1 MTKIELNQNDLQIIL
16 SWAMVHQYYY
26 DHEEVSDLLV
36 NSEDADQITLTKVKA
51 LLYMLK
57 EEAMKPSFFPPFLS
71 RE

>member
-57 EEAMKPSFFPPFLS
+57 EESMKPIFFPPFLN